1 MAERGTERGTEI
13 LLSAENRGTKACT
26 RGESP
31 PQAKNFGV
39 QKLVLEGKAR
49 RRRKFFGL
57 QKLVLEGKTRRRRK
71 FLGYKSW
78 Y

>member
-13 LLSAENRGTKACT
+13 LLSAENRGTKAYT

-31 PQAKNFGV
+31 PQAKIFGV

-49 RRRKFFGL
+49 RRRKF
-57 QKLVLEGKTRRRRK
+57 
-71 FLGYKSW
+71 LGYKSL